1 MAMQHP
7 KTWNG
12 NAIAMQDRNG
22 RNETIIETIALQLQC
37 DRNAIAMR
45 SQCDQKPFKP
55 FQCDRSAI
63 AVRSQCD
70 QKPFKPFQCDRSAI
84 AVRSQTTKTIA
95 NRKNHFKSTRSQCD
109 RSTAKNRT

>member
-45 SQCDQKPFKP
+45 SQCDQKPQKP

-63 AVRSQCD
+63 AHRKPLKRSQTAKTISS
-70 QKPFKPFQCDRSAI
+70 QRDRSAI
-84 AVRSQTTKTIA
+84 AVQPKTARNQTVIFF
-95 NRKNHFKSTRSQCD
+95 RVCISYFLLS
-109 RSTAKNRT
+109 

>member
-37 DRNAIAMR
+37 DCNAIAMR
-45 SQCDQKPFKP
+45 PKTTKTISM
-55 FQCDRSAI
+55 
-63 AVRSQCD
+63 RSQCD
-70 QKPFKPFQCDRSAI
+70 RT
-84 AVRSQTTKTIA
+84 SQTTETIA
-95 NRKNHFKSTRSQCD
+95 NRKNHFKSMRSQCD